1 MALENQRY
9 GRNKS
14 TLVNKTYVDSGEYK
28 RKYDSAT
35 DNKEV
40 NKSLYDC
47 AKKALKHRSGTA
59 FEDMYWIDG
68 ETGRVMLSV
77 TDSADERTITYTD
90 RINGFTQCHACVVQ
104 TTTRY
109 AGVHKKLYKKI
120 TNRITIRMFKSIVK
134 KKGDF
139 NGK

>member
-1 MALENQRY
+1 MKQSYRNNAAANRVRRY
-9 GRNKS
+9 
-14 TLVNKTYVDSGEYK
+14 
-28 RKYDSAT
+28 
-35 DNKEV
+35 
-40 NKSLYDC
+40 
-47 AKKALKHRSGTA
+47 
-59 FEDMYWIDG
+59 
-68 ETGRVMLSV
+68 
-77 TDSADERTITYTD
+77 
-90 RINGFTQCHACVVQ
+90 INGFTQCHACVVQ

>member
-1 MALENQRY
+1 LIQL
-9 GRNKS
+9 NKPFCNAV
-14 TLVNKTYVDSGEYK
+14 LPQNKKLY
-28 RKYDSAT
+28 
-35 DNKEV
+35 
-40 NKSLYDC
+40 SLFRLYSFC
-47 AKKALKHRSGTA
+47 
-59 FEDMYWIDG
+59 F
-68 ETGRVMLSV
+68 
-77 TDSADERTITYTD
+77 
-90 RINGFTQCHACVVQ
+90 NGFTQCHACVVQ

>member
-1 MALENQRY
+1 VVIASLSSDR
-9 GRNKS
+9 
-14 TLVNKTYVDSGEYK
+14 LVSIK
-28 RKYDSAT
+28 
-35 DNKEV
+35 
-40 NKSLYDC
+40 
-47 AKKALKHRSGTA
+47 
-59 FEDMYWIDG
+59 
-68 ETGRVMLSV
+68 
-77 TDSADERTITYTD
+77 
-90 RINGFTQCHACVVQ
+90 GFTQCHACVVQ

>member
-1 MALENQRY
+1 MNF
-9 GRNKS
+9 KII
-14 TLVNKTYVDSGEYK
+14 K
-28 RKYDSAT
+28 RKPLHT
-35 DNKEV
+35 ERF
-40 NKSLYDC
+40 SL
-47 AKKALKHRSGTA
+47 
-59 FEDMYWIDG
+59 
-68 ETGRVMLSV
+68 
-77 TDSADERTITYTD
+77 
-90 RINGFTQCHACVVQ
+90 NGFTQYHASVVQ

>member
-1 MALENQRY
+1 MWIKNL
-9 GRNKS
+9 
-14 TLVNKTYVDSGEYK
+14 LKTEK
-28 RKYDSAT
+28 RRFSFYT
-35 DNKEV
+35 E
-40 NKSLYDC
+40 
-47 AKKALKHRSGTA
+47 TA
-59 FEDMYWIDG
+59 FCF
-68 ETGRVMLSV
+68 
-77 TDSADERTITYTD
+77 
-90 RINGFTQCHACVVQ
+90 NGFTQSHMNNVGQ

>member
-1 MALENQRY
+1 MLQKSVKSSLLQAKRFSALSNWNRHIIVAPKVK
-9 GRNKS
+9 G
-14 TLVNKTYVDSGEYK
+14 
-28 RKYDSAT
+28 T
-35 DNKEV
+35 D
-40 NKSLYDC
+40 
-47 AKKALKHRSGTA
+47 
-59 FEDMYWIDG
+59 F
-68 ETGRVMLSV
+68 SV
-77 TDSADERTITYTD
+77 PCF
-90 RINGFTQCHACVVQ
+90 NGFTQCHACVVQ

>member
-1 MALENQRY
+1 LLYRQPFQYNSLRLQAEFCLL
-9 GRNKS
+9 S
-14 TLVNKTYVDSGEYK
+14 EY
-28 RKYDSAT
+28 S
-35 DNKEV
+35 
-40 NKSLYDC
+40 
-47 AKKALKHRSGTA
+47 
-59 FEDMYWIDG
+59 
-68 ETGRVMLSV
+68 
-77 TDSADERTITYTD
+77 
-90 RINGFTQCHACVVQ
+90 INGFTQCHACVVQ

>member
-1 MALENQRY
+1 MRIIIETVI
-9 GRNKS
+9 S
-14 TLVNKTYVDSGEYK
+14 LVLMCTGYI
-28 RKYDSAT
+28 
-35 DNKEV
+35 
-40 NKSLYDC
+40 
-47 AKKALKHRSGTA
+47 GTC
-59 FEDMYWIDG
+59 
-68 ETGRVMLSV
+68 V
-77 TDSADERTITYTD
+77 
-90 RINGFTQCHACVVQ
+90 NGFTQCHACVVQ

>member
-1 MALENQRY
+1 MYTINT
-9 GRNKS
+9 
-14 TLVNKTYVDSGEYK
+14 TLYITKPRSFGTSGLI
-28 RKYDSAT
+28 
-35 DNKEV
+35 
-40 NKSLYDC
+40 LY
-47 AKKALKHRSGTA
+47 
-59 FEDMYWIDG
+59 F
-68 ETGRVMLSV
+68 
-77 TDSADERTITYTD
+77 
-90 RINGFTQCHACVVQ
+90 NGFTQCHACVVQ

>member
-1 MALENQRY
+1 MNFTKE
-9 GRNKS
+9 KS
-14 TLVNKTYVDSGEYK
+14 RVKN
-28 RKYDSAT
+28 SA
-35 DNKEV
+35 
-40 NKSLYDC
+40 Y
-47 AKKALKHRSGTA
+47 
-59 FEDMYWIDG
+59 
-68 ETGRVMLSV
+68 
-77 TDSADERTITYTD
+77 
-90 RINGFTQCHACVVQ
+90 INGFTQSHMNNVGQ

>member
-1 MALENQRY
+1 MV
-9 GRNKS
+9 
-14 TLVNKTYVDSGEYK
+14 VNKNNCHPYGWQFSY
-28 RKYDSAT
+28 S
-35 DNKEV
+35 
-40 NKSLYDC
+40 
-47 AKKALKHRSGTA
+47 
-59 FEDMYWIDG
+59 
-68 ETGRVMLSV
+68 
-77 TDSADERTITYTD
+77 
-90 RINGFTQCHACVVQ
+90 INGFTQSHMNNVGQ

>member
-1 MALENQRY
+1 MGAEDEQHPKPGKRGRDAGNCIRVTNKRGPMA
-9 GRNKS
+9 
-14 TLVNKTYVDSGEYK
+14 
-28 RKYDSAT
+28 SA
-35 DNKEV
+35 
-40 NKSLYDC
+40 C
-47 AKKALKHRSGTA
+47 
-59 FEDMYWIDG
+59 F
-68 ETGRVMLSV
+68 
-77 TDSADERTITYTD
+77 
-90 RINGFTQCHACVVQ
+90 NGFTQCHACVVQ

>member
-1 MALENQRY
+1 MILILSPIPQI
-9 GRNKS
+9 
-14 TLVNKTYVDSGEYK
+14 LFYK
-28 RKYDSAT
+28 KREQQDKIACCSW
-35 DNKEV
+35 
-40 NKSLYDC
+40 
-47 AKKALKHRSGTA
+47 
-59 FEDMYWIDG
+59 F
-68 ETGRVMLSV
+68 
-77 TDSADERTITYTD
+77 
-90 RINGFTQCHACVVQ
+90 NGFTQCHACVVQ

>member
-1 MALENQRY
+1 MNYVQLPHIKFRQTPVMF
-9 GRNKS
+9 GRRFS
-14 TLVNKTYVDSGEYK
+14 
-28 RKYDSAT
+28 RQ
-35 DNKEV
+35 
-40 NKSLYDC
+40 
-47 AKKALKHRSGTA
+47 KHQFKMKGVYICNIN
-59 FEDMYWIDG
+59 FWF
-68 ETGRVMLSV
+68 
-77 TDSADERTITYTD
+77 
-90 RINGFTQCHACVVQ
+90 NGFTQCHACVVQ

>member
-1 MALENQRY
+1 M
-9 GRNKS
+9 
-14 TLVNKTYVDSGEYK
+14 TLPIESYK
-28 RKYDSAT
+28 QKNNVGGVPPT
-35 DNKEV
+35 
-40 NKSLYDC
+40 L
-47 AKKALKHRSGTA
+47 
-59 FEDMYWIDG
+59 FF
-68 ETGRVMLSV
+68 
-77 TDSADERTITYTD
+77 
-90 RINGFTQCHACVVQ
+90 INGFTQCHACVVQ

>member
-1 MALENQRY
+1 
-9 GRNKS
+9 
-14 TLVNKTYVDSGEYK
+14 
-28 RKYDSAT
+28 
-35 DNKEV
+35 
-40 NKSLYDC
+40 
-47 AKKALKHRSGTA
+47 
-59 FEDMYWIDG
+59 
-68 ETGRVMLSV
+68 MLLPH
-77 TDSADERTITYTD
+77 ITYCFRHSKVMRTNKNASESCSGD
-90 RINGFTQCHACVVQ
+90 RCNSFFNGFTQCHACVVQ

>member
-1 MALENQRY
+1 M
-9 GRNKS
+9 RN
-14 TLVNKTYVDSGEYK
+14 VVYYK
-28 RKYDSAT
+28 KHNIMVYSQNPEKAQQVT
-35 DNKEV
+35 
-40 NKSLYDC
+40 
-47 AKKALKHRSGTA
+47 AKNIAMTCL
-59 FEDMYWIDG
+59 
-68 ETGRVMLSV
+68 
-77 TDSADERTITYTD
+77 
-90 RINGFTQCHACVVQ
+90 NGFTQCHACVVQ

>member
-1 MALENQRY
+1 
-9 GRNKS
+9 
-14 TLVNKTYVDSGEYK
+14 VNKLNRRTAKICTAVLLFLYCSGEHG
-28 RKYDSAT
+28 SPLQI
-35 DNKEV
+35 V
-40 NKSLYDC
+40 
-47 AKKALKHRSGTA
+47 
-59 FEDMYWIDG
+59 
-68 ETGRVMLSV
+68 
-77 TDSADERTITYTD
+77 
-90 RINGFTQCHACVVQ
+90 NGFTQCHACVVQ

>member
-1 MALENQRY
+1 M
-9 GRNKS
+9 RN
-14 TLVNKTYVDSGEYK
+14 VVYYK
-28 RKYDSAT
+28 KHNIMVYSQNPEKAQQVTAKIIAT
-35 DNKEV
+35 TC
-40 NKSLYDC
+40 L
-47 AKKALKHRSGTA
+47 
-59 FEDMYWIDG
+59 
-68 ETGRVMLSV
+68 
-77 TDSADERTITYTD
+77 
-90 RINGFTQCHACVVQ
+90 NGFTQCHACVVQ

>member
-1 MALENQRY
+1 MNAPTVRFDVTVETIGEQGSPLHWIVQTIAMWHSGILIFSDKNYLHELKKY
-9 GRNKS
+9 GR
-14 TLVNKTYVDSGEYK
+14 LVNK
-28 RKYDSAT
+28 SA
-35 DNKEV
+35 V
-40 NKSLYDC
+40 C
-47 AKKALKHRSGTA
+47 C
-59 FEDMYWIDG
+59 F
-68 ETGRVMLSV
+68 
-77 TDSADERTITYTD
+77 
-90 RINGFTQCHACVVQ
+90 NGFTQCHACVVQ

>member
-1 MALENQRY
+1 MLIGMIIAV
-9 GRNKS
+9 
-14 TLVNKTYVDSGEYK
+14 TF
-28 RKYDSAT
+28 
-35 DNKEV
+35 
-40 NKSLYDC
+40 
-47 AKKALKHRSGTA
+47 RSDGFGKQIHPVGTA
-59 FEDMYWIDG
+59 AQGNFPK
-68 ETGRVMLSV
+68 R
-77 TDSADERTITYTD
+77 RK
-90 RINGFTQCHACVVQ
+90 INGFTQCHACVVQ

>member
-1 MALENQRY
+1 MNCIDA
-9 GRNKS
+9 RN
-14 TLVNKTYVDSGEYK
+14 G
-28 RKYDSAT
+28 
-35 DNKEV
+35 
-40 NKSLYDC
+40 
-47 AKKALKHRSGTA
+47 
-59 FEDMYWIDG
+59 ID
-68 ETGRVMLSV
+68 
-77 TDSADERTITYTD
+77 AIF
-90 RINGFTQCHACVVQ
+90 INGFTQCHACVVQ

>member
-1 MALENQRY
+1 MQLTSSTIISLKRLSSDLIILCSKGTFRLE
-9 GRNKS
+9 
-14 TLVNKTYVDSGEYK
+14 
-28 RKYDSAT
+28 
-35 DNKEV
+35 
-40 NKSLYDC
+40 C
-47 AKKALKHRSGTA
+47 P
-59 FEDMYWIDG
+59 FF
-68 ETGRVMLSV
+68 
-77 TDSADERTITYTD
+77 
-90 RINGFTQCHACVVQ
+90 INGFTQCHACVVQ

>member
-1 MALENQRY
+1 MF
-9 GRNKS
+9 
-14 TLVNKTYVDSGEYK
+14 KTDF
-28 RKYDSAT
+28 
-35 DNKEV
+35 
-40 NKSLYDC
+40 LQ
-47 AKKALKHRSGTA
+47 
-59 FEDMYWIDG
+59 
-68 ETGRVMLSV
+68 SV
-77 TDSADERTITYTD
+77 FF
-90 RINGFTQCHACVVQ
+90 INGFTQCHACVVQ